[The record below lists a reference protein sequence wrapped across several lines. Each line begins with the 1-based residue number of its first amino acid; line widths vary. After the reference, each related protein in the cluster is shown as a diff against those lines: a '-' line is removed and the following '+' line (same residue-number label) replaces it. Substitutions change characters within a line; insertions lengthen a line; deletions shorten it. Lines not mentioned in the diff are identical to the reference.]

1 MLMAQS
7 VRLAAALV
15 TLAMAFM
22 MMVSGFAVVV
32 LRVLLREQT
41 IPRLAPQRLT
51 LNEILIRALERS
63 ESLTTT
69 EHSDHFCVQ
78 AVHCWPSLYAGLRQK
93 HRVPAIPWQRGCSGF
108 GSYSIVSEGHII
120 GRRA

>member
-1 MLMAQS
+1 MDSGVRVVDLSLYVLIRDTQRTSRLNGRRAPVSSIASEQGQPMLMAQS

-78 AVHCWPSLYAGLRQK
+78 AVHC
-93 HRVPAIPWQRGCSGF
+93 
-108 GSYSIVSEGHII
+108 
-120 GRRA
+120 